1 MTARTGKGEN
11 EAPPPQIVLEVD
23 PDHCVET
30 AARTEYDGIMRALLR
45 EGGDDEE
52 LGERLELLREFLVS
66 ADFAALRGLCEER
79 FLRGERVRF
88 FLRREGDGLSYGF
101 LP

>member
-1 MTARTGKGEN
+1 MAARTGKGEN
-11 EAPPPQIVLEVD
+11 EVPPPQLVLEVD

-30 AARTEYDGIMRALLR
+30 AARAEYDGIMRALLR